1 VPDAFGVRRKITFFD
16 EMREVL
22 NPNDDNR
29 YCMEQIASY
38 IVPSIAGITALIL
51 LIAGGKLLKPAIGL
65 SAGLFGAGAGLMLA
79 PMQESVPPL
88 VTALVLG
95 LICAI
100 VAVYIAK
107 FAILLLLSV
116 SFACAI
122 PVITWHVADLG
133 DGTKVVEEVV
143 EAATT
148 PIEQPKT
155 QSSNESTLNVTQDAM
170 TLAFAMLSEDAS
182 RAIGGAKRRAFSA
195 WEAVPAGPRMML
207 VGAAV
212 AGLLLGLLIAT
223 FMPFFA
229 SALVTS
235 VGGSLLLVE
244 AVRNYITL
252 IWSQQSM
259 ASITPTILLATVAVL
274 ALAGLGLQLTLLKK
288 PTKVSSSET

>member
-1 VPDAFGVRRKITFFD
+1 
-16 EMREVL
+16 
-22 NPNDDNR
+22 
-29 YCMEQIASY
+29 MEQIAPF
-38 IVPSIAGITALIL
+38 IVPAIAGITALIL
-51 LIAGGKLLKPAIGL
+51 LVAGGKLLKPAIGL
-65 SAGLFGAGAGLMLA
+65 SAGLLGVGAGLMLA
-79 PMQESVPPL
+79 PMQESVSPL

-148 PIEQPKT
+148 PVEQT
-155 QSSNESTLNVTQDAM
+155 QTSSTTNESNLGITQDAM
-170 TLAFAMLSEDAS
+170 TMAFAMLSEDAS
-182 RAIGGAKRRAFSA
+182 RAIGGAKRRATSA
-195 WEAVPAGPRMML
+195 WNAVPAGPRMML

-223 FMPFFA
+223 FMPFLA

-235 VGGSLLLVE
+235 VGGSILLVE
-244 AVRNYITL
+244 AVRNFITL
-252 IWSQQSM
+252 ICSQQTM
-259 ASITPTILLATVAVL
+259 ASITPTVLIASVAVL
-274 ALAGLGLQLTLLKK
+274 AFAGLGLQLTLAKK
-288 PTKVSSSET
+288 PTKVSNAAD